1 MRVFCRE
8 CGELGR
14 ITKTHRLSRDT
25 SDLYCQCTDAE
36 CGHSWVSQ
44 VSYSHPLSPS
54 GRTTSQLALSL
65 INSLSPDGRQALQ
78 RELNLGQ

>member
-25 SDLYCQCTDAE
+25 ADLYCQCTDAQ
-36 CGHSWVSQ
+36 CGASWVSQ
-44 VSYSHPLSPS
+44 MSYSHPLSPS
-54 GRTTSQLALSL
+54 GRTASQLALSL
-65 INSLSPDGRQALQ
+65 INSLSPDGRQLLLQ
-78 RELNLGQ
+78 GLSQG

>member
-25 SDLYCQCTDAE
+25 ADLYCQCTDAE

-54 GRTTSQLALSL
+54 GRTTQQLILNL
-65 INSLSPDGRQALQ
+65 NKSLSPEGQQLILK
-78 RELNLGQ
+78 ELGAK

>member
-25 SDLYCQCTDAE
+25 ADLYCQCTDAE

-44 VSYSHPLSPS
+44 VSFAHTLSPS
-54 GRTTSQLALSL
+54 AKATNQLVLSL
-65 INSLSPDGRQALQ
+65 MGSLSPEGLQ
-78 RELNLGQ
+78 QVLKGLGGE